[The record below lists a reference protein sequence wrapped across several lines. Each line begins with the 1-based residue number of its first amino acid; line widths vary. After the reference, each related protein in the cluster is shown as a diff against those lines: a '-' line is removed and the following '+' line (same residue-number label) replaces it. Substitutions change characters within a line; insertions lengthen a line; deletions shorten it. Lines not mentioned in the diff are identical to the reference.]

1 MGLLNIVKGKSVF
14 IDTAP
19 FVYFVEEREPY
30 ATFLTPFFEA
40 VDAGKIRVCTS
51 TITCAEALVVP
62 CRQKDWNLVDQY
74 EELLLDTP
82 SLTIVPFDLDLV
94 GRTADIRAKHGLKTP
109 DAIQWATAV
118 QCGVKFFL
126 TNDRGFKRFSKP
138 QVLLIEDFI

>member
-1 MGLLNIVKGKSVF
+1 MGLVNTIKGKLVF

-19 FVYFVEEREPY
+19 FVYFVERNSVYVDALRPVFN
-30 ATFLTPFFEA
+30 AI
-40 VDAGKIRVCTS
+40 DAGKIQAVTS
-51 TITCAEALVVP
+51 TITCAEALVIP
-62 CRQKDWNLVDQY
+62 CRQKNWNLVDQY
-74 EELLLDTP
+74 EELLRDTP
-82 SLTIVPFDLDLV
+82 TLTIVPFDLDLV

-138 QVLLIEDFI
+138 QVLLIEDFV